1 MIELMTQNG
10 STLYTPC
17 VEDSIQLTLQRQGTP
32 GKLSFKAVR
41 DGAYQVQEGN
51 PVRLTVDG
59 TKVFYG
65 FVFSRRQDQGNTIE
79 VTAYDQLRYLKNKDT
94 IAYGGCSAAQ
104 LVRRLARDYALQCGT
119 LDDTGYVLDSTVEKD
134 QTLFDIIGNAL
145 DNTLMATGRL
155 YVLYDDFG
163 KICLRDIES
172 MRLGLLIDAQT
183 GESFEYNSSIDEE
196 TYNRVKLSYDNEKT
210 GKREIYIAQDSSH
223 QNDWGLLQ
231 YYEELNSP
239 TGAAAKANALL
250 SYYNRK
256 TLKLSVKSALGHPG
270 VKAGTSVAVALDLG
284 DTKVSQFMVVD
295 QVTHTFSGSQHLM
308 DLELIGGDF
317 GA

>member
-10 STLYTPC
+10 SALYTPC
-17 VEDSIQLTLQRQGTP
+17 VEDSVSLTLQRQGTP
-32 GKLSFKAVR
+32 GKLTFKAVR
-41 DGAYQVQEGN
+41 DGVYQVQEGN

-65 FVFSRRQDQGNTIE
+65 FVFSKRQDQGNTIE

-94 IAYGGCSAAQ
+94 IAYEGCTASQ
-104 LVRRLARDYALQCGT
+104 LVRRLAGDYSLQCGI
-119 LDDTGYVLDSTVEKD
+119 LDDTRHVLDSTVEKD
-134 QTLFDIIGNAL
+134 QALFDIIGNAL
-145 DNTLMATGRL
+145 DSTLMATGRL
-155 YVLYDDFG
+155 YVLFDDFG

-172 MRLGLLIDAQT
+172 MRLGILVDAQT
-183 GESFEYNSSIDEE
+183 GESFEYSSSIDEE
-196 TYNRVKLSYDNEKT
+196 TYNRVKLSYENKDT

-239 TGAAAKANALL
+239 TGAAAKAGALL
-250 SYYNRK
+250 DYYNRK
-256 TLKLSVKSALGHPG
+256 SLKLSVKKALGHPE
-270 VKAGTSVAVALDLG
+270 VKAGSSLAVALDLG
-284 DTKVSQFMVVD
+284 DAKVSQFMVVD

-308 DLELIGGDF
+308 DLDLIGGGFD
-317 GA
+317 A